1 MALIGVL
8 YDLVGSGFYPMA
20 LGSGCFAIA
29 LAGPLD
35 GGQSESLMV
44 MIFDKLHEDYVYV
57 AWIFKSLRLCGT
69 YNTAD

>member
-1 MALIGVL
+1 MTLIGFL
-8 YDLVGSGFYPMA
+8 YDLVGSRFLQWL

-35 GGQSESLMV
+35 ETQSESLMV
-44 MIFDKLHEDYVYV
+44 MILDKLHKDYVYV

-69 YNTAD
+69 DNTT